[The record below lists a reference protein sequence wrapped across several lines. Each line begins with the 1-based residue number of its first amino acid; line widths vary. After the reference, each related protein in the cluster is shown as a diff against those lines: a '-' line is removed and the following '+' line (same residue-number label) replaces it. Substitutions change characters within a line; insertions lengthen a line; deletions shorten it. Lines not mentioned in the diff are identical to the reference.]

1 MYTATTNLVAAAQ
14 GIDSNVVKGIDTN
27 GENTKYYPRT
37 TKTFITA
44 LQLALMVGISFGTFI
59 GLFGGT
65 LLRVLMG
72 GSGSNN
78 SLDPAVFA
86 AALRYVRIR
95 ALGMPAAVVIG
106 TAQSACLGMQDVRSP
121 LYVLIA
127 AAVVNFLGDAMLVR
141 VGHPWIGGAAGAAW
155 ATTISQYS
163 ALFLFVK
170 WLQYKPHQ
178 ARASKSNTETIKE
191 ETNQSSSSKSSD
203 YVTAF
208 NDVKA
213 NVTLGASSIS
223 KEGIS
228 TKKRPRNSLRNS
240 LSTLASEIAPDFRP
254 KLQLLSHKNA
264 PASKKKRIVNI
275 KSTTAAEATRI
286 KSSPKSMGFLHGQFK
301 ASDLFRWS
309 TMDTGIIKNFKP
321 FAIPVTV
328 SNVGR
333 ISGYLAMSH
342 VASSA
347 LGTMDMAAHQIV
359 FSFFCCLYPLVDA
372 LSHTAQSFVPTI
384 FEKQAS
390 AGRTKALKQMYN
402 NFFKAGAIFGLSI
415 LGLVMCIPFL
425 SRFFTT
431 DLSVIGKVR
440 GAIPGLM
447 TFFSVGGLMCVG
459 EGMLLGQK
467 DLKFLG
473 RMYGA
478 YFFIVPS
485 IMLRLKKRSLL
496 GIQDVG
502 IGDMWGLFSIYQCV
516 RVAIWHIRLR
526 LLQRRIAKDTAGL
539 SAESRS

>member
-1 MYTATTNLVAAAQ
+1 MTGDIDGDEWAKLENIVGRPTPSFEEKISLPSITLESKEHPEAEMEVEAPDVKKIIKFAIPAVGIWLCSPLLSLIDTSAVGLLSGVTQQAALNPAVSVTDYGGLLVAFMYTATTNLVAAAQ

-178 ARASKSNTETIKE
+178 ARASNSNTETIKE

-203 YVTAF
+203 YVTVF

-213 NVTLGASSIS
+213 N
-223 KEGIS
+223 
-228 TKKRPRNSLRNS
+228 
-240 LSTLASEIAPDFRP
+240 
-254 KLQLLSHKNA
+254 
-264 PASKKKRIVNI
+264 
-275 KSTTAAEATRI
+275 
-286 KSSPKSMGFLHGQFK
+286 
-301 ASDLFRWS
+301 
-309 TMDTGIIKNFKP
+309 
-321 FAIPVTV
+321 
-328 SNVGR
+328 
-333 ISGYLAMSH
+333 
-342 VASSA
+342 
-347 LGTMDMAAHQIV
+347 
-359 FSFFCCLYPLVDA
+359 
-372 LSHTAQSFVPTI
+372 
-384 FEKQAS
+384 
-390 AGRTKALKQMYN
+390 
-402 NFFKAGAIFGLSI
+402 
-415 LGLVMCIPFL
+415 
-425 SRFFTT
+425 
-431 DLSVIGKVR
+431 
-440 GAIPGLM
+440 
-447 TFFSVGGLMCVG
+447 
-459 EGMLLGQK
+459 
-467 DLKFLG
+467 
-473 RMYGA
+473 
-478 YFFIVPS
+478 
-485 IMLRLKKRSLL
+485 
-496 GIQDVG
+496 
-502 IGDMWGLFSIYQCV
+502 
-516 RVAIWHIRLR
+516 
-526 LLQRRIAKDTAGL
+526 
-539 SAESRS
+539 